1 MNRRE
6 LVAAVAEK
14 AGADRKEVDAVLAA
28 FVEVVTS
35 TVAAGDPVSI
45 PGFAKFVRVD
55 RPAHT
60 ARNPATGETI
70 QVAASRKVRITP
82 LKAFK
87 DAVLG

>member
-6 LVAAVAEK
+6 LVTAVAEK
-14 AGADRKEVDAVLAA
+14 AGVDRKEVDAVLAA

-35 TVAAGDPVSI
+35 TVAAGEPVSI
-45 PGFAKFVRVD
+45 PGFVKFARVD
-55 RPAHT
+55 RPART
-60 ARNPATGETI
+60 GRNPATGEPI
-70 QVAASRKVRITP
+70 QIAASRKARITP